1 MRPMCF
7 VARHGVLLCVSA
19 SLLLTALPSAQSGAG
34 MLARRG
40 WLGVALAARDTGVAV
55 TAVVPGSSAASND
68 IEPGDVIR
76 AIDDQPMRAPADVV
90 SAIAHHA
97 AGSTAVIELSRAG
110 VPARRLVNI
119 KALPVET
126 LPQALF
132 EYGFVRL
139 SDGTRLR
146 TIVSTPNRPGGR
158 FPAVM
163 VLQGGGCG
171 SIDNPTAPEV
181 GPNEFI
187 HRIAAE
193 GYATMRV
200 EKSGVGDSEGP
211 PCDTIGYWQELEG
224 YQAALAVLRHHPQVD
239 ANRVFLVGIS
249 LGGVFAPTLAAQ
261 TPVRGLVVYGT
272 LATAPSPYP
281 GRSARFFTEFAD
293 VDVPAAWSAL
303 DAPTLALHG
312 EFDENSQMTGHTRI
326 AELVNAKHPGT
337 AAARELSGLDHC
349 WTEHATM
356 DESRGHCGAGRQVS
370 TLLNVV
376 LAFLRAHT

>member
-1 MRPMCF
+1 MCF
-7 VARHGVLLCVSA
+7 VARHTVFLCVSA
-19 SLLLTALPSAQSGAG
+19 CLLLTAVPSAQSDARV
-34 MLARRG
+34 LARRG
-40 WLGVALAARDTGVAV
+40 WFGVALAARDAGVVV
-55 TAVVPGSSAASND
+55 TAVVPGSSAASNG

-97 AGSTAVIELSRAG
+97 AGSTAVIDLSRAG
-110 VPARRLVNI
+110 VQVRRLVNI

-126 LPQALF
+126 LAQVSF
-132 EYGFVRL
+132 EYGFVSL

-163 VLQGGGCG
+163 YLQGGGCG
-171 SIDNPTAPEV
+171 SIDNPTAPDV
-181 GPNEFI
+181 GPNELI

-211 PCDTIGYWQELEG
+211 PCDAIGYGQELEG
-224 YQAALAVLRHHPQVD
+224 YRVALTALRRHSQVD
-239 ANRVFLVGIS
+239 ADRVFLLGIS
-249 LGGVFAPTLAAQ
+249 LGGVFAPTLAAR
-261 TPVRGLVVYGT
+261 TPVRGIVVYGT

-293 VDVPAAWSAL
+293 VDVPAAWSAV
-303 DAPTLALHG
+303 DAPALALHG
-312 EFDENSQMTGHTRI
+312 QFDENTEMNGHVRI

-337 AAARELSGLDHC
+337 AAARELTGLDHC
-349 WTEHATM
+349 WTEHSTM

-370 TLLNVV
+370 TLTDAV
-376 LAFLRAHT
+376 LAFLRSHT

>member
-1 MRPMCF
+1 
-7 VARHGVLLCVSA
+7 VARRAVFFCVWA
-19 SLLLTALPSAQSGAG
+19 SLLLTALAFAQTDAVN
-34 MLARRG
+34 LARRG
-40 WLGVALAARDTGVAV
+40 WFGVALAARDAGVVV
-55 TAVVPGSSAASND
+55 TAVVPGSSAASNG

-76 AIDDQPMRAPADVV
+76 AIDDQPMRAPSDVV

-97 AGSTAVIELSRAG
+97 AGSAAVVELSRAG
-110 VPARRLVNI
+110 VQVRRLVNI

-126 LPQALF
+126 LPQATF

-158 FPAVM
+158 FPAVLF
-163 VLQGGGCG
+163 LQGGGCG
-171 SIDNPTAPEV
+171 SIDNPTAPDV
-181 GPNEFI
+181 GPNELI

-193 GYATMRV
+193 GYVTMRV
-200 EKSGVGDSEGP
+200 ERSGVGDSEGP
-211 PCDTIGYWQELEG
+211 PCDAIGYWQELEG
-224 YQAALAVLRHHPQVD
+224 YQAALAALRHHSQVD
-239 ANRVFLVGIS
+239 VNRVFLLGIS
-249 LGGVFAPTLAAQ
+249 LGGVFAPTLAAR
-261 TPVRGLVVYGT
+261 TPVRGIVVYGA

-293 VDVPAAWSAL
+293 VDVGAAWSVL

-312 EFDENSQMTGHTRI
+312 EFDESTQMSGHTRI
-326 AELVNAKHPGT
+326 AELVNANHPGT

-349 WTEHATM
+349 WTEHSTM
-356 DESRGHCGAGRQVS
+356 DQSRGHCGAGRQVP
-370 TLLNVV
+370 TLIDAV